1 MTADTFDPEIRSWI
15 MSRVQSRDTKPEQI
29 VCGALRDA
37 HIRFS
42 TNGEGPTRKSG
53 YYSSQN
59 SFSRICEWLFL
70 ALAWLQAQQNASVQR
85 CLLGEENRTERRTR
99 QAK

>member
-42 TNGEGPTRKSG
+42 TNGKAYQEI
-53 YYSSQN
+53 
-59 SFSRICEWLFL
+59 RILFF
-70 ALAWLQAQQNASVQR
+70 A
-85 CLLGEENRTERRTR
+85 EFI
-99 QAK
+99 